1 MTALLLAVVAA
12 SLAGS
17 LHCVGMCGAFVAF
30 YSGGD
35 AGSGPW
41 RFAIHGVYS
50 LGRLIAYAILGAAA
64 GALGATLELAG
75 NLAGIQRAAALV
87 AGIVMIGW
95 GLAALLRAR
104 GVRLVGLHAPAGAA
118 GALRRGLTRV
128 AGAPPLVRAGTVGL
142 LTGLLP
148 CGWLWAFL
156 VTAAGTASAASG
168 AVVMTAF
175 WLGTVPALVALGL
188 GVQLVGLRVRRAV
201 PSIAAVLLIV
211 LGVLAI
217 ALRPAPA
224 TAAAAATRI
233 ASEDPAT
240 EAAAVTTL
248 DHTEAPCCSDHS
260 E

>member
-35 AGSGPW
+35 AGTGPW

-50 LGRLIAYAILGAAA
+50 LGRLAAYAVLGAAA
-64 GALGATLELAG
+64 GTLGATLDLAG
-75 NLAGIQRAAALV
+75 RLAGLQRTAALV
-87 AGIVMIGW
+87 AGVVMIGW
-95 GLAALLRAR
+95 GVAALLQAR
-104 GVRLVGLHAPAGAA
+104 GVRLVGWHGPKGAA
-118 GALRRGLTRV
+118 GLLRRGLSRV
-128 AGAPPLVRAGTVGL
+128 AGAPPLARAGTVGV

-156 VTAAGTASAASG
+156 VTAAGTAGAASG
-168 AVVMTAF
+168 ALVMTAF

-188 GVQLVGLRVRRAV
+188 GVQLAGLRLRRAV
-201 PSIAAVLLIV
+201 PAIAAVLLIV
-211 LGVLAI
+211 LGGLAI
-217 ALRPAPA
+217 ALRPSPA
-224 TAAAAATRI
+224 RAAAAATRI

-240 EAAAVTTL
+240 EAAAVSAL
-248 DHTEAPCCSDHS
+248 DHTESPCCASHDQ
-260 E
+260 